1 MDIKLTSSGLA
12 FGNGLVLTESL
23 DEKVA
28 QRLVVRLRT
37 YVNTWFLDL
46 DFGVD
51 WFGRVFGKGRSRLAV
66 DSLLRTE
73 ILKEIYVD
81 RIISYQSTLIG
92 RQYSATFSVK
102 LISIT
107 APNIVTL
114 SLLVNEDGVQITDE
128 NGNPL
133 LTNL

>member
-12 FGNGLVLTESL
+12 FGNDLVLTEAL

-46 DFGVD
+46 EYGAD

-66 DSLLRTE
+66 DALLKTE
-73 ILKEIYVD
+73 ILKDIYVTN
-81 RIISYQSTLIG
+81 ITTYQSILIG
-92 RQYSATFSVK
+92 RQYSATFSVR
-102 LISIT
+102 IVNIE
-107 APNIVTL
+107 APTMVTL

-133 LTNL
+133 VTNV